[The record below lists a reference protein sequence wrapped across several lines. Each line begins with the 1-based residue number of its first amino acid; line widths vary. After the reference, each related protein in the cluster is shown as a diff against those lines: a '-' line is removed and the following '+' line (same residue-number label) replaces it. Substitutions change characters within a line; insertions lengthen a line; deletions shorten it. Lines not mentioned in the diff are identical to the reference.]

1 MTSFPF
7 AFTGAPSEGPWA
19 RPTSLFHSAYMR
31 GGAAGVGDVLMQD
44 YTGSD
49 TLPGSV
55 AYTAGAASIGL
66 ASHVM
71 ANVIAPSGTGILVA
85 SGGPYFGVAL
95 RAAAD
100 DTLVR
105 LQTFGYCTAFVIA
118 ASGSTTFG
126 APLVPTTAKNLDL
139 VVASNERTIASSQ
152 EVMTTPTTRTLG
164 EVLFN
169 GVAGFVS
176 GKAA

>member
-7 AFTGAPSEGPWA
+7 AFTSAPSEGPWA
-19 RPTSLFHSAYMR
+19 RPTELYHSAYMR
-31 GGAAGVGDVLMQD
+31 GGAAVAGDLLMQD
-44 YTGSD
+44 YLASD
-49 TLPGSV
+49 AATS
-55 AYTAGAASIGL
+55 TAGAANIGL
-66 ASHVM
+66 STHIM
-71 ANVIAPSGTGILVA
+71 ANVIAPSAAGILVTSA
-85 SGGPYFGVAL
+85 GPYFGVAL

-118 ASGSTTFG
+118 ASGSTAIG
-126 APLVPTTAKNLDL
+126 SGLVGTTAKNLDL
-139 VVASNERTIASSQ
+139 VVASNERTLAQAQ

-169 GVAGFVS
+169 GVAGFAN